1 MEDKFSSSLAGI
13 MSMRII
19 ACYCIIEDDLSP
31 NCEFFMPIVSLDTW
45 RNSTIWQDDT
55 EEARVHSQGKVQGM
69 AVDEKTVEG

>member
-1 MEDKFSSSLAGI
+1 MISVPIVNFSLK
-13 MSMRII
+13 M
-19 ACYCIIEDDLSP
+19 IEKV
-31 NCEFFMPIVSLDTW
+31 FMPIVSLDTW